1 MGEQT
6 HPQSATFALALKL
19 LKARDRFESEIRG
32 LLTTASSPIS
42 EIDEAISALRC
53 LKFIDDGRLARS
65 TAERLSTKK
74 MWSRNKIAEHL
85 EALGAPTMCVLEL
98 PPDQIVANQVAA
110 RYGSSGER
118 LARRLVSLGFD
129 EDLVRSL
136 CDKE

>member
-53 LKFIDDGRLARS
+53 LKFIDDERLARS
-65 TAERLSTKK
+65 TAERLSKK

-98 PPDQIVANQVAA
+98 PPDPIVANQVAA
-110 RYGSSGER
+110 RSGSSGER

-129 EDLVRSL
+129 EDLVRSV